1 MRTRYTVHAP
11 NKGVPPL
18 GSVMTPHM
26 TRTYAGWSS
35 RGRIHGAPGTQM
47 IPAPDPAAIREDVN
61 SLAAVGQFSTAAAP
75 NAIYPSIYYENDAPL
90 DKEKF
95 PGSVF
100 SDNQMPVPALRPGHK
115 VPAKV
120 YVARHGGQ
128 AQVVQPQV
136 VQRFP
141 KWVGMGRSS

>member
-1 MRTRYTVHAP
+1 MVATRYVVHAP
-11 NKGVPPL
+11 TNGVPPL
-18 GSVMTPHM
+18 GSVMTPHL

-35 RGRIHGAPGTQM
+35 RGRIHGAPGTQA
-47 IPAPDPAAIREDVN
+47 IPAPDPSAVREDVN
-61 SLAAVGQFSTAAAP
+61 SLASVGQFSTADAP
-75 NAIYPSIYYENDAPL
+75 NVIYPPLYWENEPPL

-100 SDNQMPVPALRPGHK
+100 SDNQMPVPALRPGYK
-115 VPAKV
+115 IPARP

-136 VQRFP
+136 VQSFP
-141 KWVGMGRSS
+141 KWVGGSR